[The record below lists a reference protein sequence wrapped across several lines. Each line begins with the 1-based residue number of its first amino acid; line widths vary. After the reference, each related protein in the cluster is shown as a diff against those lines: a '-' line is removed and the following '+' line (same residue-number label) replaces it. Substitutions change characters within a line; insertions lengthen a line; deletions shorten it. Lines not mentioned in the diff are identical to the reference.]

1 MFIWEEIDKKQIH
14 ILSNNGEFLDFNS
27 KKQLRAKE
35 KALLSKFINFFLR
48 KLYFF

>member
-1 MFIWEEIDKKQIH
+1 MFIWEEIDKKQSH

-35 KALLSKFINFFLR
+35 KASLSKFKNFF
-48 KLYFF
+48 